1 MASYAPVKAADNQYI
16 YTLTGWKDQDEN
28 TYSPADTVVIQKDM
42 TYTASYT
49 QSDRTYTVTVSAG
62 NGKFSDGT
70 DTKTFTGKYG
80 ENTNISGSIS
90 EPTPPPGNSNHNY
103 EFDGWSE
110 DLPETFTQDMTI
122 TAKYRQVEN
131 EYTITFDA
139 KSGCFE
145 GGSDTITQTYRYG
158 DTIVPPDPPTKAE
171 NDYFRYEFTGWS
183 PTLTEG
189 DTVTGNRTYTANYR
203 SIPKGSTLPE
213 SGITVTNGEVT
224 EDISVGS
231 ISGYTYEMVEPLDGT
246 YASVLTIE
254 GDGLTFSGQGED
266 VYVDIKGTVSLVT
279 FEDLS
284 ISFAQV
290 YFDGINIGE
299 GAEELT
305 VNIEGS
311 CTFEVTVSSDEA
323 QHVMRTERP
332 VGFHGTDRSEDSLSI
347 ITSGGKAIY
356 TSNNLT
362 FDRLGLSID
371 AGGVGIVDEQF
382 IYALSADVGQGE
394 QAVCR
399 FVYSDVAI
407 ASEGGG
413 FMLGSIG
420 IEIQNSVLSMNCD
433 GSAGMLGGFAVSAS
447 DVTIAAGR
455 GLWIYGEAAFSGPS
469 KIKLTADE
477 GAAICTA
484 GGITVPDDYDLG
496 GTSIQSIEDS
506 EMGEYYTF
514 ASEVE
519 GAFIPAQNVKINYD

>member
-1 MASYAPVKAADNQYI
+1 M
-16 YTLTGWKDQDEN
+16 
-28 TYSPADTVVIQKDM
+28 
-42 TYTASYT
+42 
-49 QSDRTYTVTVSAG
+49 
-62 NGKFSDGT
+62 
-70 DTKTFTGKYG
+70 
-80 ENTNISGSIS
+80 
-90 EPTPPPGNSNHNY
+90 
-103 EFDGWSE
+103 
-110 DLPETFTQDMTI
+110 
-122 TAKYRQVEN
+122 
-131 EYTITFDA
+131 
-139 KSGCFE
+139 
-145 GGSDTITQTYRYG
+145 
-158 DTIVPPDPPTKAE
+158 
-171 NDYFRYEFTGWS
+171 
-183 PTLTEG
+183 
-189 DTVTGNRTYTANYR
+189 
-203 SIPKGSTLPE
+203 
-213 SGITVTNGEVT
+213 
-224 EDISVGS
+224 GS
-231 ISGYTYEMVEPLDGT
+231 ISGYTYEMVETFDET

-254 GDGLTFSGQGED
+254 GDGLTFCGQGED
-266 VYVDIKGTVSLVT
+266 VYVDIKDTVSFVT
-279 FEDLS
+279 FENLS

-311 CTFEVTVSSDEA
+311 CTFEVTASSDEA
-323 QHVMRTERP
+323 QNVMRTERP
-332 VGFHGTDRSEDSLSI
+332 VRFHGTDRSEDFLSI

-371 AGGVGIVDEQF
+371 AGGGGIVDEQL
-382 IYALSADVGQGE
+382 IYLLSADMGE
-394 QAVCR
+394 NKQYVCR
-399 FVYSDVAI
+399 FVYSEVYLESD
-407 ASEGGG
+407 GYG

-420 IEIQNSVLSMNCD
+420 VEIEEGILEMNCD